1 MFIPATPEEVRDL
14 GWTRLDV
21 ILITGDS
28 YLDSPFVG
36 VSVIGQRLLAAGYR
50 VGIIPQP
57 DTDSEKDVT
66 RLGEPGLFWGVT
78 GGCIDSLV
86 ANRTASGKRRR
97 EDDFTAGG
105 INNRRPDRAAIA
117 YANLIRRYFKET
129 APIVLGGI
137 EASLRR
143 IAHYD
148 FWSNRVRRSVL
159 FDAKADF
166 LLYGM
171 AENTVLEIA
180 VRLREGRDV
189 SELRGLC
196 YAAAERKPGFLEL
209 PSWEEAAAD
218 PESFERMFLT
228 FYRNQD
234 PRTAQGLCQKQ
245 DTRWLIHNPPA
256 PPLTEAEMDE
266 VHGMDFARAVH
277 PSHRSY
283 GEVRALET
291 IRFSIAT
298 HRGCYGGCHFCAIAV
313 HEGRQVSS
321 RSEASILREAEL
333 LTTLPGFKGRI
344 LDVGGP
350 TANMYGFECRKK
362 LLLGACTDRNC
373 LYPEV
378 CENLRP
384 DHGRQIA
391 LLRKLRNVPGVK
403 QAIVASGIR
412 YDLLLADR
420 KQGVPYLRE
429 VVRRH
434 ISGQM
439 KVAPEHSEAKV
450 LRCMG
455 KPGSGSLLAFRDL
468 FRRLTAEAGK
478 EQFLTYYLIA
488 AHPGCTQADMEALR
502 GFAGRE
508 LALQPEQVQLF
519 TPAPATISTLMYH
532 TERDPWSAR
541 RLFVEKTAAGREL
554 QKKILVAKSGR
565 FRYGNTAQQQIL
577 KGGKIMGKDKDVKK
591 DTKKKPS
598 KTLKEKKDAK
608 RLKKTGKSGEA

>member
-21 ILITGDS
+21 ILISGDS

-57 DTDSEKDVT
+57 DVGSKNDIS
-66 RLGEPGLFWGVT
+66 RLGEPALFWGVT
-78 GGCIDSLV
+78 GGCIDSMV

-105 INNRRPDRAAIA
+105 INNRRPDRAVIA
-117 YANLIRRYFKET
+117 YANLIRRHFKQT
-129 APIVLGGI
+129 TPIVLGGI

-148 FWSNRVRRSVL
+148 VWSNRVRRSVL
-159 FDAKADF
+159 IDAKADF

-171 AENTVLEIA
+171 AENTVLELAARI
-180 VRLREGRDV
+180 REGRDV
-189 SELRGLC
+189 SDLRGLC
-196 YAAAERKPGFLEL
+196 YAAAERKPGFQEL

-218 PESFERMFLT
+218 PAAFEKMFLV

-234 PRTAQGLCQKQ
+234 HRTVQGLCQKQ
-245 DTRWLIHNPPA
+245 DSRWLIHNPPA
-256 PPLTEAEMDE
+256 TPLTEAEMDD

-277 PSHRSY
+277 PSHRRD

-291 IRFSIAT
+291 VRFSIAT

-321 RSEASILREAEL
+321 RSETSILREAEL
-333 LTTLPGFKGRI
+333 LASLPGFHGRI

-362 LLLGACTDRNC
+362 LLLGACPDRNC
-373 LYPEV
+373 LYPDV

-384 DHGRQIA
+384 DHRRQIA
-391 LLRKLRNVPGVK
+391 LLRKLREVPGVK

-412 YDLLLADR
+412 YDILLADR
-420 KQGVPYLRE
+420 KYGVPYLRE
-429 VVRRH
+429 VVRH
-434 ISGQM
+434 HVSGQM
-439 KVAPEHSEAKV
+439 KVAPEHSEEKV

-455 KPGSGSLLAFRDL
+455 KPSIASLLVFRDL
-468 FRRLTAEAGK
+468 FFKLTAEAGK

-488 AHPGCTQADMEALR
+488 AHPGCTQADMEGLR
-502 GFAGRE
+502 RFAVRQ

-519 TPAPATISTLMYH
+519 TPTPATISTLMYH
-532 TERDPWSAR
+532 TGRDPWSGR

-554 QKKILVAKSGR
+554 QKKILVAKNGR
-565 FRYGNTAQQQIL
+565 FGYVNREHRQI
-577 KGGKIMGKDKDVKK
+577 
-591 DTKKKPS
+591 TREENPWA
-598 KTLKEKKDAK
+598 KT
-608 RLKKTGKSGEA
+608 RTSKKTPRKNLPKR